1 MLFSRDA
8 LRSASVL
15 LLSGAALTLAA
26 CGGGGGHSLV
36 PQSAASTASTS
47 TSTGRQV
54 RDNSGAV
61 ASETPV
67 ASDVFAQSIGVNAYL
82 GYWGSAYANTSAV
95 VGLLKNLGVRHIR
108 DSAYP
113 GDPGACA
120 ADAQLAS
127 QGIGVLAVTRI
138 TMTMNDIDTVLSCM
152 GPALEAIEPPNEYD
166 LTHPSS
172 DTNWASTLANYQR
185 SLYSTVKSR
194 SGAAVLAPG
203 LTTESAFA
211 SVGSLSGS
219 VDLAN
224 VHDYFAGRNPGS
236 SGYGATYA
244 SGTYGSLAYFMN
256 MSRQPTGQIPLW
268 STETGYADGSND
280 LWPVPPTVKMHYT
293 LRTVLEQYN
302 AGISHTYIYQLAD
315 SGIDEFFSYGL
326 VDKYLNP
333 KPAYTALKNLIGHV
347 TDLSGVP
354 PRTPLSYAI
363 SAPSS
368 VHHLLLQRS
377 DRSYSLVL
385 WNDVDEWDPSANTT
399 ISVTPASTTVQFPN
413 APSSLKVTTFDNN
426 GNTNTSSLGSQ
437 GNVSLNVDGAATI
450 LDIIP

>member
-1 MLFSRDA
+1 MFFSRDA
-8 LRSASVL
+8 LRSASAL

-26 CGGGGGHSLV
+26 CGGGGGKSIV
-36 PQSAASTASTS
+36 PNAPANGSSTT
-47 TSTGRQV
+47 RQV
-54 RDNSGAV
+54 RDNSGSI

-82 GYWGSAYANTSAV
+82 GYWGSAYANTGQV
-95 VGLLKNLGVRHIR
+95 VSLLKNLGVRHIR
-108 DSAYP
+108 DAAYA

-127 QGIGVLAVTRI
+127 QGIGVLAVTKI
-138 TMTMNDIDTVLSCM
+138 TMTQNDINTMISCL
-152 GPALEAIEPPNEYD
+152 GPALEAVEPPNEYD

-172 DTNWASTLANYQR
+172 DGNWPSTLAGYQR
-185 SLYSTVKSR
+185 MLYSTVKSR

-203 LTTESAFA
+203 LTTSSAFG
-211 SVGSLSGS
+211 SLGSLSGS

-224 VHDYFAGRNPGS
+224 VHDYFAGHNPGS
-236 SGYGATYA
+236 GGYGSTFAE
-244 SGTYGSLAYFMN
+244 GTYGSLAYFMN
-256 MSRQPTGQIPLW
+256 MSRLDTGAIPLW
-268 STETGYADGSND
+268 STETGYGDRSSD
-280 LWPVPPTVKMHYT
+280 LWPVPPTVKMHYI
-293 LRTVLEQYN
+293 LRTVLEHYN

-315 SGIDEFFSYGL
+315 SGIDEFFSFGL
-326 VDKYLNP
+326 VDQNLTP

-385 WNDVDEWDPSANTT
+385 WNDVDEWDPNSNTA
-399 ISVTPASTTVQFPN
+399 ISVGPASTTVQFTN
-413 APSSLKVTTFDNN
+413 APSSLKVTTFDNS
-426 GNTNTSSLGSQ
+426 GNTSTSSLGSQ
-437 GNVSLNVDGAATI
+437 TSTSLSVDGAATI
-450 LDIIP
+450 LDIVP